1 MLMKFFYTGLLSVL
15 LMLGS
20 LPGYAQYPGNPIPLT
35 AGTRADAYFPCDF
48 SAFSFTNEY
57 SYEELEVPPNY
68 CPGNPII
75 PHNLQ
80 WIGFTPQS
88 SSVFVE
94 VQAVACQWNYGV
106 QVGIWKAPDE
116 IWPFLQYVLP
126 CNYEIPPY
134 TPTHL
139 YLNNL
144 QPGDLYY
151 FVFDGFD
158 GDICEIQMYVES
170 GFLNS
175 GSLFGE
181 TSVSLDGNEHFQVCA
196 GSDFSLEA
204 APVFNASIYNWTIDG
219 EPRSNLREFELSIEE
234 AGSYEVC
241 VTPMNSCDSLG
252 TTVCETIEVFDLPEL
267 STVQDT
273 IVCGAYTL
281 PPIEGSNL
289 TGNENYYL
297 SDDFYFWGSTPIPVG
312 TTIDTSVSLVIFDGI
327 ENYCAS
333 TRFFDVEITQ
343 PVTPDTLADQTG
355 CNFFVFTAPDSS
367 LQLPPVTYYSAL
379 NGNGDIFLPGDT
391 TFSSGTYYR
400 TFEQGA
406 CLAEQA
412 FEVELSGIYCPD
424 GVVNI
429 AGQTTKPDGTPI
441 SNTQISLQSFL
452 PRTQSTDTGGHFA
465 FDSIPG
471 GFNYTLLP
479 SRHQDVLDGVD
490 LSDAFAILKHVY
502 GLETFYDTPQAPYL
516 LIAADVNSDQAVTI
530 ADFAI
535 VRNTFM
541 GLLDTFPAAPSWRFV
556 PAGFIFNSPN
566 NPWLDDFP
574 ERAILPNLQ
583 TDTLVA
589 FYGIKIGDV
598 DFTNTAEGLQGGP
611 TTQLCLPNPALRR
624 GEKITVPV
632 SVKTDRLAG
641 VQFELRYDT
650 SRLSLLQV
658 QPNKDL
664 FPGQPVEELQP
675 GQLPVMLLSPAM
687 EGIAAG
693 TTLLTLEFVANQPGQ
708 LYSGLEWP
716 ILARQAQSLRADGQK
731 SPLLFTDCDQVTV
744 STSDNIDVPILKI
757 ACLPN
762 PFSTSATLSIHTPV
776 EGPIEIQV
784 FTPSGKRVRRLQQ
797 HYGAGTHHVTLE
809 DWLPYSGSFLIT
821 VTNQNETA
829 RLWAVR
835 M

>member
-1 MLMKFFYTGLLSVL
+1 MKSLYNGLLSGL
-15 LMLGS
+15 LMLS
-20 LPGYAQYPGNPIPLT
+20 AFLSHTQTPGNPIPLT

-57 SYEELEVPPNY
+57 SYDQLEVPPDY
-68 CPGNPII
+68 CPGSPIV
-75 PHNLQ
+75 PHNIQ
-80 WIGFTPQS
+80 WIGFTPQTS
-88 SSVFVE
+88 SLIIE
-94 VQAVACQWNYGV
+94 LEAVVCEWHFGI
-106 QVGIWKAPDE
+106 QVGVWKAPDE
-116 IWPFLQYVLP
+116 HWPYLQYVLP
-126 CNYEIPPY
+126 CYYEVPPY
-134 TPTHL
+134 APTNL
-139 YLNNL
+139 YLDGL
-144 QPGDLYY
+144 QPGALYY
-151 FVFDGFD
+151 FVFDGYD
-158 GDICEIQMYVES
+158 GDICEIEMHLQS
-170 GFLNS
+170 GFMDS
-175 GSLFGE
+175 GTILGE
-181 TSVSLDGNEHFQVCA
+181 TSILMGGNEDFQVCT

-204 APVFNASIYNWTIDG
+204 TSVFNASIYNWTIDG
-219 EPRSNLREFELSIEE
+219 EPQSNLRSFELSIEE

-241 VTPMNSCDSLG
+241 VTPTNGCDSLG

-273 IVCGAYTL
+273 VVCGAYTL

-297 SDDFYFWGSTPIPVG
+297 SNDFNFWESTPVPVG
-312 TTIDTSVSLVIFDGI
+312 TTIDTSVSLTIMDGI

-333 TRFFDVEITQ
+333 TRSFDILITQ
-343 PVTPDTLADQTG
+343 PLAPDTLADQTG
-355 CNFFVFTAPDSS
+355 CNFFVFTAPDTS
-367 LQLPPVTYYSAL
+367 LQLPPVTYYSAP
-379 NGNGDIFLPGDT
+379 NGNGNIFLPGDT
-391 TFSSGTYYR
+391 TFNSGTYYR
-400 TFEQGA
+400 IFEQDA

-412 FEVELSGIYCPD
+412 FEVELSAAYCPD
-424 GVVNI
+424 GVVSI

-441 SNTQISLQSFL
+441 SNTQISLQSFSQL
-452 PRTQSTDTGGHFA
+452 LQSTDTTGHFA

-479 SRHQDVLDGVD
+479 TRQQDVLDGVD

-516 LIAADVNSDQAVTI
+516 LIAADVNSDQAVTV

-541 GLLDTFPAAPSWRFV
+541 GLLDTFPSAPSWRFI
-556 PAGFIFNSPN
+556 PAGFTFDSPN

-574 ERAILPNLQ
+574 ESAAFPNLL
-583 TDTLVA
+583 TDTLA
-589 FYGIKIGDV
+589 DFYGIKIGDV
-598 DFTNTAEGLQGGP
+598 DFTNTAEGLQAAP
-611 TTQLCLPNPALRR
+611 PARLCMPNPVLKR

-632 SVKTDRLAG
+632 TVKTDRLAG

-650 SRLSLLQV
+650 SRLRLLKA

-664 FPGQPVEELQP
+664 FPDQPVEELRP
-675 GQLPVMLLSPAM
+675 GQLPVMLLCPAT

-693 TTLLTLEFVANQPGQ
+693 TTLLTLEFAANQPGQ

-716 ILARQAQSLRADGQK
+716 ISERQALSVQADGQK
-731 SPLLFTDCDQVTV
+731 SPLLFTDCNQATV
-744 STSDNIDVPILKI
+744 STSDNIEVPNLEI

-762 PFSTSATLSIHTPV
+762 PFSTSATLSFHTPV
-776 EGPIEIQV
+776 EGPVEIQV
-784 FTPSGKRVRRLQQ
+784 FTPSGQRVKRLQQ
-797 HYGAGTHHVTLE
+797 QYGAGTHHVTLG